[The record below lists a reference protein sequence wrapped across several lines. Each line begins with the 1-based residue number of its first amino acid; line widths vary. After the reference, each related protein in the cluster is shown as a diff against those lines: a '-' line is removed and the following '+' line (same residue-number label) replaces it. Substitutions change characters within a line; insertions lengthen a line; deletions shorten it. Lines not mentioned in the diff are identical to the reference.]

1 MMANIV
7 AMFHSALHM
16 DDGYVK
22 HIAIVQDVDGYH
34 NHFLY
39 DEDKGKGAAGTGP
52 FKTIEDAKQDVIA
65 HYPDAKEKE
74 ISPAGY
80 RYYSTQRPIMP
91 GGYPKPKNNEV
102 LEIENFD
109 NKKFVEE
116 VGCQAWGY
124 IEYKK
129 PLGHFDVI
137 DYELAAVK
145 IKTLHL
151 KYIGRDDWG
160 RYVYEDENG
169 KLWKNTD
176 CCSPRECCEER
187 GDTLNSSA
195 GNEFD
200 GEPDCFMA
208 AHIKVE
214 YLPEEGGEQDG

>member
-1 MMANIV
+1 MCIRDRKQLGEYHGLSQGQRFFIV
-7 AMFHSALHM
+7 
-16 DDGYVK
+16 G
-22 HIAIVQDVDGYH
+22 
-34 NHFLY
+34 
-39 DEDKGKGAAGTGP
+39 
-52 FKTIEDAKQDVIA
+52 VI
-65 HYPDAKEKE
+65 
-74 ISPAGY
+74 
-80 RYYSTQRPIMP
+80 
-91 GGYPKPKNNEV
+91 N
-102 LEIENFD
+102 
-109 NKKFVEE
+109 
-116 VGCQAWGY
+116 
-124 IEYKK
+124 
-129 PLGHFDVI
+129 
-137 DYELAAVK
+137 YELAAVK

>member
-16 DDGYVK
+16 DDGYVN

-34 NHFLY
+34 NHF
-39 DEDKGKGAAGTGP
+39 
-52 FKTIEDAKQDVIA
+52 IA
-65 HYPDAKEKE
+65 HYPDAKEKK

-137 DYELAAVK
+137 NYELAAVK

>member
-7 AMFHSALHM
+7 AMFHSTLHM
-16 DDGYVK
+16 DDGYVN

-52 FKTIEDAKQDVIA
+52 FKTIEEAKQDIIA
-65 HYPDAKEKE
+65 HCPDAKEKE

-137 DYELAAVK
+137 DYELAVVK

-151 KYIGRDDWG
+151 KYIGRDD
-160 RYVYEDENG
+160 
-169 KLWKNTD
+169 
-176 CCSPRECCEER
+176 
-187 GDTLNSSA
+187 
-195 GNEFD
+195 
-200 GEPDCFMA
+200 
-208 AHIKVE
+208 
-214 YLPEEGGEQDG
+214 

>member
-1 MMANIV
+1 MISLFPHQQEALQETKDFDNIAVYHDMGLGKTFTGSEMMKRFGCKVNLIV
-7 AMFHSALHM
+7 CQKS
-16 DDGYVK
+16 K
-22 HIAIVQDVDGYH
+22 VQDWVE
-34 NHFLY
+34 HFTDNY
-39 DEDKGKGAAGTGP
+39 
-52 FKTIEDAKQDVIA
+52 QMQV
-65 HYPDAKEKE
+65 
-74 ISPAGY
+74 
-80 RYYSTQRPIMP
+80 
-91 GGYPKPKNNEV
+91 
-102 LEIENFD
+102 FD
-109 NKKFVEE
+109 LTNKKQLGEYHGLSQGQRFFI
-116 VGCQAWGY
+116 VG
-124 IEYKK
+124 
-129 PLGHFDVI
+129 VI
-137 DYELAAVK
+137 NYELAAVK

>member
-1 MMANIV
+1 M
-7 AMFHSALHM
+7 
-16 DDGYVK
+16 
-22 HIAIVQDVDGYH
+22 
-34 NHFLY
+34 
-39 DEDKGKGAAGTGP
+39 
-52 FKTIEDAKQDVIA
+52 
-65 HYPDAKEKE
+65 
-74 ISPAGY
+74 
-80 RYYSTQRPIMP
+80 
-91 GGYPKPKNNEV
+91 
-102 LEIENFD
+102 EIENFD

-124 IEYKK
+124 IKYKK

-137 DYELAAVK
+137 NYELAAVK

>member
-1 MMANIV
+1 M
-7 AMFHSALHM
+7 
-16 DDGYVK
+16 K
-22 HIAIVQDVDGYH
+22 
-34 NHFLY
+34 
-39 DEDKGKGAAGTGP
+39 
-52 FKTIEDAKQDVIA
+52 
-65 HYPDAKEKE
+65 
-74 ISPAGY
+74 Y

-91 GGYPKPKNNEV
+91 GGYPKPQNNEV

-109 NKKFVEE
+109 KKKFVEE

-124 IEYKK
+124 IEYEK
-129 PLGHFDVI
+129 PLGHFDVVGC
-137 DYELAAVK
+137 ELVAVK

-187 GDTLNSSA
+187 GDTPNSAA
-195 GNEFD
+195 GNKFD